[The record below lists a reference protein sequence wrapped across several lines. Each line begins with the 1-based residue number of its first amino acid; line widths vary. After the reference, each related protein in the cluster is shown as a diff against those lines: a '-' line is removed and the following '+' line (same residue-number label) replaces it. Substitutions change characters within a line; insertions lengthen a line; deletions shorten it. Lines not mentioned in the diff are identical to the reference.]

1 MKLVHTGDVQFFF
14 LSFLLSFLLFFFLLL
29 PYSYQSEQLLFV
41 GLIKQNWI
49 ADSSPVSRVPKIGWP
64 AKAALELIS
73 FPLPCSSSSN

>member
-1 MKLVHTGDVQFFF
+1 MKLVHTGDVQFFSF
-14 LSFLLSFLLFFFLLL
+14 LSYFLSYFFFFLLL